1 MGTPLMI
8 AYKVFS
14 AFVGIS
20 CMAVTFNGYLF
31 RELNWG
37 MRMLFLI
44 GGLAMLFP
52 HWILTVP
59 GYILVALILT
69 LELARYK
76 KEKAITAAQAV
87 TTR

>member
-31 RELNWG
+31 RDLDWG
-37 MRMLFLI
+37 MRMLFLV

-52 HWILTVP
+52 HWAVTAP
-59 GYILVALILT
+59 GYVLVGIILSMEYAK
-69 LELARYK
+69 YK
-76 KEKAITAAQAV
+76 KVKTATA
-87 TTR
+87 R